1 MRCCLEPEHAAQ
13 TDPFD
18 HHMERQLPL
27 IWAVPAFSG
36 RLRLFRGLGLRILI
50 ADDQAD
56 VREGIRSL
64 LERHPR
70 FEVCAEAADG
80 EEAVEKTLQ
89 YNPDLV
95 ILDVSMPVMNGMDAA
110 KMIRQCSPQTPILM
124 VSVHSIRELIE
135 EARKIG
141 VQGYVAKAQVG
152 EILVEAIDAILQHQ
166 RFFPADPQRPPN

>member
-1 MRCCLEPEHAAQ
+1 M
-13 TDPFD
+13 
-18 HHMERQLPL
+18 
-27 IWAVPAFSG
+27 
-36 RLRLFRGLGLRILI
+36 RILI
-50 ADDQAD
+50 ADDQED

-64 LERHPR
+64 LEAHPR
-70 FEVCAEAADG
+70 FQVCGEAANG

-89 YNPDLV
+89 LDPDLV

-110 KMIRQCSPQTPILM
+110 KMIRQCSPHTPILM

-166 RFFPADPQRPPN
+166 RFFPAEPAQPAN